1 MEKSLSPI
9 HSNDPFIYT
18 SDSTISVNENIENS
32 EITESRSEI
41 EDNMI
46 LDEEDNYEENDLND
60 ILEENIFITS
70 ILAKKKIYNDLFYK
84 VILSDGTKALLRSSD
99 IPENI
104 IQLFKKK

>member
-32 EITESRSEI
+32 EITESRSEM

-46 LDEEDNYEENDLND
+46 LDEEDNYEENEVND
-60 ILEENIFITS
+60 ILEENIFIIS
-70 ILAKKKIYNDLFYK
+70 IYIPIY
-84 VILSDGTKALLRSSD
+84 
-99 IPENI
+99 
-104 IQLFKKK
+104 